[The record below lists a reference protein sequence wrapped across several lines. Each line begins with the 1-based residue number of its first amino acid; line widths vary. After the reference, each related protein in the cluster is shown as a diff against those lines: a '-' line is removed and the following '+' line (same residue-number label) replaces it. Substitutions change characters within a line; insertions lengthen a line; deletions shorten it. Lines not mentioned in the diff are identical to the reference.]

1 MQISITFKN
10 IKSSDNLKSH
20 IHEKF
25 DKLDKM
31 FDNPA
36 DAHIVLSTEKFRN
49 ITEINLTCDKIKIHA
64 KEESENNMFA
74 AIDTLS
80 EKVKLQIKKNTEK
93 LKRHLSGDKF
103 SIKTDFTDFISSDN
117 LIENSLDG

>member
-20 IHEKF
+20 THEKF
-25 DKLDKM
+25 NKLDKM

-36 DAHIVLSTEKFRN
+36 DAHVVLSVEK
-49 ITEINLTCDKIKIHA
+49 ICHIAEISLTCGKIKIHA
-64 KEESENNMFA
+64 KEESEKNMYS
-74 AIDTLS
+74 AIDTLFD
-80 EKVKLQIKKNTEK
+80 KVKLQIKKHTEK

-103 SIKTDFTDFISSDN
+103 SIKNDFPDFISSDN
-117 LIENSLDG
+117 LVENSLDV